1 MKPTLSKRQQGNL
14 TATAI
19 LLLII
24 FAIYAGISGCATA
37 PEFEYQNT
45 IELKGYIANEHNNPV
60 IFKTDST
67 LHYVYDY
74 QFDPQLVRVKRT
86 ILVKEQDGKLIFIA
100 EKFEAKR

>member
-1 MKPTLSKRQQGNL
+1 MKTKINKQQEGNL

-19 LLLII
+19 LFLII
-24 FAIYAGISGCATA
+24 FAVYAALSGCATA

-86 ILVKEQDGKLIFIA
+86 ILVKEQDGKFIFIA
-100 EKFEAKR
+100 EKFEAIR